1 VRNLNPESV
10 ARDIG
15 RRIAELRRER
25 GLTQEQLAVKLG
37 TTFQWLAQV
46 EHGRNATIY
55 TLVKMANAL
64 RVPLATLLTPPRPGS
79 RAVRRG
85 RPPKQPERSGPQPS

>member
-1 VRNLNPESV
+1 MRALDPERV
-10 ARDIG
+10 AKDIG

-25 GLTQEQLAVKLG
+25 GLTQEQLAVKLR

-46 EHGRNATIY
+46 EAGRNATVF

-64 RVPLATLLTPPRPGS
+64 KVPLAELLVAPKPGS
-79 RAVRRG
+79 RVVRRG
-85 RPPKQPERSGPQPS
+85 RPPKTT